1 MMSLINQMHNSGG
14 GGREGK
20 GVGGGQE
27 KRGPPRQHLF
37 PREGKI
43 ASAGLGAALPPQT
56 PLWTKAF
63 VVIMK
68 CNFSGALLST
78 IMHVSVKINCTA
90 YLRRSA
96 E

>member
-43 ASAGLGAALPPQT
+43 ASGGLGAALPPT
-56 PLWTKAF
+56 NA
-63 VVIMK
+63 IMDK
-68 CNFSGALLST
+68 SVCCNNE
-78 IMHVSVKINCTA
+78 M
-90 YLRRSA
+90 
-96 E
+96 